1 MSDKDNDKPSKNTAP
16 EYRPKNAKSKADA
29 PKGTSGILGTPASLD
44 MGGPTKIVRM
54 TVDVVVSDEI
64 PFSQQPELTDAE
76 KRAEYLKNLPQ
87 STVFAPI
94 TGDEDIDNQSRKNGE
109 VPVTKEEYESLK
121 GAQKAEGPQISQ
133 SDYAKAFR
141 RASGR
146 TNEIYKGKSNE
157 ID

>member
-1 MSDKDNDKPSKNTAP
+1 MSKDDKNRSKKDNS
-16 EYRPKNAKSKADA
+16 A
-29 PKGTSGILGTPASLD
+29 PKHKPDNIADSDHAPPGSVGLHVPSQGLGTSKTLYLEIQ
-44 MGGPTKIVRM
+44 
-54 TVDVVVSDEI
+54 VSENQLN
-64 PFSQQPELTDAE
+64 PGPELSKEE
-76 KRAEYLKNLPQ
+76 KRAEYLKSLPQ

-94 TGDEDIDNQSRKNGE
+94 TGDEDIDKQSSKNGE
-109 VPVTKEEYESLK
+109 ILVTKEEYESLK